1 MLAALIWQES
11 KFRIEAKSR
20 RGAVGLMQMMPRT
33 ASRFEA
39 DNLLDPE
46 ENIAAAV
53 RYLSHLQSMFRI
65 YTEDRAELMKF
76 TLAAYNAG
84 EGRIRDCMN
93 YAASIGA
100 PNRKW
105 SDIVAVIPDMREDSI
120 LQQDTVKLGKFKGYE
135 TINYV
140 ETMVRLRDAFTSIS
154 K

>member
-1 MLAALIWQES
+1 M
-11 KFRIEAKSR
+11 
-20 RGAVGLMQMMPRT
+20 
-33 ASRFEA
+33 
-39 DNLLDPE
+39 
-46 ENIAAAV
+46 

-135 TINYV
+135 TIKYV
-140 ETMVRLRDAFTSIS
+140 ENMVRLRDAFTSIS